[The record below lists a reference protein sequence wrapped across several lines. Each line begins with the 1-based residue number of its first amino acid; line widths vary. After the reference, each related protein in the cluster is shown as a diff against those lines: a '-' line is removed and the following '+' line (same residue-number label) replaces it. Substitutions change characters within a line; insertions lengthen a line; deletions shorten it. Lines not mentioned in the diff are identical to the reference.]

1 MSRTRAAAIPASRP
15 GPTEM
20 PATATETL
28 TYVEAGTR
36 AVAEEMQAD
45 DRVWVLGEDVG
56 RGGLFKQYA
65 GLTDQF
71 GPGRIV
77 DAPISENAIMGVA
90 VGAALSGTRPI
101 AELRLND
108 FAVCAADELVN
119 QAAKNRYMFGGQGR
133 IPLVVRQPYGIG
145 RSQAAQH
152 SQTLESWYVH
162 VPGLVVLA
170 PSTPEDNYGLLRAA
184 IRSDDPVVYF
194 EHKRLWP
201 LEGEV
206 PLGAAPAA
214 IGRARSLRQ
223 GDDLTIVAWSRGA
236 HVALE
241 AADALADEGISADV
255 IDLRSLW
262 PWDREAVL
270 ESAARTGRLLVAHE
284 AVQAGGFGAEIVAT
298 VAQEVPVKVRRVGGP
313 RVPVPYSPPLE
324 DEVRLEARDV
334 INAARRMG

>member
-1 MSRTRAAAIPASRP
+1 MT
-15 GPTEM
+15 
-20 PATATETL
+20 ATATEIL

-36 AVAEEMQAD
+36 AVAEEMRAD
-45 DRVWVLGEDVG
+45 ARVWVLGEDVG

-65 GLTDQF
+65 GLGEEF
-71 GPGRIV
+71 GRDRIV
-77 DAPISENAIMGVA
+77 DAPISESAIMGVA
-90 VGAALSGTRPI
+90 VGAALTGTRPV

-152 SQTLESWYVH
+152 SQTLENWYVH

-170 PSTPEDNYGLLRAA
+170 PSTPADNYGLLRAA
-184 IRSDDPVVYF
+184 IRTDDPVVYF

-201 LEGEV
+201 IEGEV
-206 PLGAAPAA
+206 PIGSEPVP
-214 IGRARSLRQ
+214 IGRARRVRD
-223 GDDLTIVAWSRGA
+223 GGDLTIVAWSRGL

-241 AADALADEGISADV
+241 ASAVLAGEGTSVDL

-262 PWDREAVL
+262 PWDRDAVL
-270 ESAARTGRLLVAHE
+270 ESAERTGRLLVVHE

-298 VAQEVPVKVRRVGGP
+298 VAQEMRVAVRRVGAP

-324 DEVRLEARDV
+324 DEVRLGPDDV
-334 INAARRMG
+334 IDAARKMG